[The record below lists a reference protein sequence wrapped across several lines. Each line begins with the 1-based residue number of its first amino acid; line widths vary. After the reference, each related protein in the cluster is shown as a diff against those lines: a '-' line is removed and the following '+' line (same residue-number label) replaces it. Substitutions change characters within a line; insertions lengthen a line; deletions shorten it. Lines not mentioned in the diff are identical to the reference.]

1 MAAQIDALER
11 GLTAQGPTWM
21 GFCHND
27 TQYGNML
34 LHTASP
40 QTLEAQADAE
50 DLLDAQASLSE
61 QPAGSVEASG
71 AGLNVQLGSSPPSFT
86 SLLKISNV
94 RPLRPTYHP
103 VCHYFGRLALSG
115 SCWSQAPSLS
125 MRTSINC
132 MHTPADALFSLKK

>member
-94 RPLRPTYHP
+94 RPLRPMYHP
-103 VCHYFGRLALSG
+103 VCH
-115 SCWSQAPSLS
+115 
-125 MRTSINC
+125 
-132 MHTPADALFSLKK
+132 